1 MKGVGFILELLF
13 KGLLQWLFDM
23 IINITEYLANSLLA
37 IFNMD
42 LSYFESNVPVT
53 SDIVNIMIGVG
64 WALLLGNMVFQ
75 AAKSMATGLGFE
87 GEDPRTLF
95 SRTFVMAFLLLASR
109 QVCDMGLG
117 IANKVI
123 SMLQVPETVQVPQL
137 GESDFSVPGDAS
149 WLLVIIIGIILISQ
163 LIKLFFEISERYVI
177 VAVLTILSPLAFSM
191 GGSKNTADIF
201 KGWVRMFASMC
212 LMMVLSVVFLKFI
225 LSAMSDVPTGVAVVP
240 WTVFIV
246 ALAKAGRKIDGIIA
260 RIGLNTAVTGDQ
272 LSRMPGMMT
281 YMVMRNMTGSVGKAA
296 AANKSGGS
304 KAAGAVKPAGAS
316 IAPDHGASPMRPPIG
331 SSAAKSGASPITAA
345 SGGYTEV
352 KPSASP
358 STLGG
363 MELPA
368 KGLHGMDATSKSS
381 ARPDISKPSGR
392 DSADALSTARSFAAG
407 TLSSKSDSK
416 PVAAKPAGSMKKA
429 SDSYELPRSPSADV
443 TKASAP
449 SATKPSADTRIAD
462 KAKGGSV
469 PGTTAKT
476 AVSPSSR
483 PITGMPASSKLKPGA
498 SPTGKTSVDIPSRGE
513 SVKAAKD
520 TLAEAGKATR
530 PSRPPITGASV
541 KAPATREAGGGSGKS
556 PAASR
561 PLDTGQ
567 KDGNVVQSQLSTAS
581 LSTANITVQQKASL
595 PKRGQSEIVAETGR
609 NHIRPKETGMATG
622 RAIEA
627 RKEHSRPTLDKMA
640 NPSKSKDSKDK
651 SKPSLS
657 EAAKATAGSK
667 KEAPQAV
674 HNKGFSEQSDKGMA
688 KESYK
693 DASSRPE
700 MKPSNNSRTGKSHG
714 TSTYPSNNAEAG
726 APLKTTGSAVPAK
739 NIGVTNT
746 TLSQTVNSTRKPAS
760 KPQDAK
766 GRADHSNKTSK
777 RNGLERQEKAATSH
791 TRPNRNNAASPSSKN
806 SRSSE
811 TTGDKYKSRPSYQ
824 HKWQNEPKGKKGDS
838 HR

>member
-109 QVCDMGLG
+109 QVCDIGLG

-149 WLLVIIIGIILISQ
+149 WLLVIIIGIILIFQ
-163 LIKLFFEISERYVI
+163 LIKLFFEIGERYVI

-304 KAAGAVKPAGAS
+304 KAGAVKPAGAS
-316 IAPDHGASPMRPPIG
+316 IAPGHSASPIRPPIG
-331 SSAAKSGASPITAA
+331 SSSAKSGASPIAAA

-358 STLGG
+358 STLVEWNYRPKGY
-363 MELPA
+363 MAWTHQVNLPQDRIYQNHQEEIQPIHCPQPDR
-368 KGLHGMDATSKSS
+368 LPS
-381 ARPDISKPSGR
+381 ARYRLKAI
-392 DSADALSTARSFAAG
+392 LSR
-407 TLSSKSDSK
+407 
-416 PVAAKPAGSMKKA
+416 
-429 SDSYELPRSPSADV
+429 
-443 TKASAP
+443 
-449 SATKPSADTRIAD
+449 
-462 KAKGGSV
+462 
-469 PGTTAKT
+469 
-476 AVSPSSR
+476 
-483 PITGMPASSKLKPGA
+483 
-498 SPTGKTSVDIPSRGE
+498 
-513 SVKAAKD
+513 
-520 TLAEAGKATR
+520 
-530 PSRPPITGASV
+530 
-541 KAPATREAGGGSGKS
+541 
-556 PAASR
+556 
-561 PLDTGQ
+561 
-567 KDGNVVQSQLSTAS
+567 
-581 LSTANITVQQKASL
+581 
-595 PKRGQSEIVAETGR
+595 
-609 NHIRPKETGMATG
+609 
-622 RAIEA
+622 
-627 RKEHSRPTLDKMA
+627 
-640 NPSKSKDSKDK
+640 
-651 SKPSLS
+651 
-657 EAAKATAGSK
+657 
-667 KEAPQAV
+667 
-674 HNKGFSEQSDKGMA
+674 
-688 KESYK
+688 
-693 DASSRPE
+693 
-700 MKPSNNSRTGKSHG
+700 
-714 TSTYPSNNAEAG
+714 
-726 APLKTTGSAVPAK
+726 
-739 NIGVTNT
+739 
-746 TLSQTVNSTRKPAS
+746 
-760 KPQDAK
+760 
-766 GRADHSNKTSK
+766 
-777 RNGLERQEKAATSH
+777 
-791 TRPNRNNAASPSSKN
+791 
-806 SRSSE
+806 
-811 TTGDKYKSRPSYQ
+811 
-824 HKWQNEPKGKKGDS
+824 
-838 HR
+838 